1 MRDTM
6 TNRERRITC
15 CDDLASKVKLAPL
28 PEALRLRHD
37 DPRAETAPPRD
48 VISPPRR
55 PRRRTPVL
63 VVALREML
71 AEGRA

>member
-1 MRDTM
+1 MEQPHHPARV
-6 TNRERRITC
+6 
-15 CDDLASKVKLAPL
+15 SLAPL
-28 PEALRLRHD
+28 PDGLRLRHD

-55 PRRRTPVL
+55 PRRRAPVL

>member
-1 MRDTM
+1 M
-6 TNRERRITC
+6 
-15 CDDLASKVKLAPL
+15 DLPHDHPARVSLAPL
-28 PEALRLRHD
+28 PETLRLRPD

>member
-1 MRDTM
+1 M
-6 TNRERRITC
+6 
-15 CDDLASKVKLAPL
+15 DLPHDHPARVSLAPL

-71 AEGRA
+71 AEEHA